1 QDAASPRHNTNSLGG
16 GAPNGQEEQAPPPL
30 GQARHPSKRTAGP
43 TDRFHLHLRCSLPEG
58 GKGAALIMPACNTE
72 AMNLHLAEIAATV
85 APAAHAIL
93 LVDQAGWHLS
103 TRLLVPAN
111 ITIILLPPKCPEL
124 NPVENVWQFMR
135 DNWLSNRIFKSYDD
149 LVDHCCAAWN
159 KLVDQPWRIMSIGLR
174 QWAHGF

>member
-1 QDAASPRHNTNSLGG
+1 
-16 GAPNGQEEQAPPPL
+16 
-30 GQARHPSKRTAGP
+30 
-43 TDRFHLHLRCSLPEG
+43 
-58 GKGAALIMPACNTE
+58 MPACNTE

-135 DNWLSNRIFKSYDD
+135 DNWLSNSK
-149 LVDHCCAAWN
+149 
-159 KLVDQPWRIMSIGLR
+159 GLTLSNSSPVLLGSR
-174 QWAHGF
+174 GFSLNRG